1 MPKFS
6 NVSLSRKEKDNI
18 AIISIRNNL
27 SYQTADELRATY
39 NQLKDKDNKILVDLG
54 EVRLTT
60 SRGMATLLRI
70 ILEAEEKNQ
79 KFCLCQV
86 SEHCMNILEAMDIR
100 SHVTEL
106 MIFDSVD
113 EGMEYLRNY

>member
-1 MPKFS
+1 MQKFS
-6 NVSLSRKEKDNI
+6 NVSLSRKEKKNI
-18 AIISIRNNL
+18 SIISIRNNL

-39 NQLKDKDNKILVDLG
+39 DQIKDNKILVDLG

-60 SRGMATLLRI
+60 SRGMATLLRV

-79 KFCLCQV
+79 KICLCHV
-86 SEHCMNILEAMDIR
+86 SGQCMNILEAMDIV
-100 SHVTEL
+100 SHVAEL
-106 MIFDSVD
+106 MIFDSAD